1 MEFDYGLLAK
11 YLAGN
16 ISSDEMQKME
26 EWSNLSQDNKKILS
40 EVVRL
45 RVSYNMM
52 YYKSSDHIEK
62 ALEKLNVKINR
73 SNRFKLMR
81 NVLQYAAVF
90 LILFSCFYGGYE
102 YLKPEKYISIVVK
115 PGQDVKKVVLADGT
129 SVWLKG
135 GSTLK
140 YPESFSDENRQVS
153 LQGEAFFE
161 VSKKARNQFSLFNV
175 FTGYVNIQVKGTS
188 FDVKTDVENKRVE
201 AVLVSGEIELLDANR
216 NKLLDVSPGEK
227 VTYNQNKN
235 EYTTETVDV
244 NILTAWRLRQFVFEN
259 ATLREIVN
267 KLSVKFNV
275 NINIESSALA
285 QRKFRCVINDDEE
298 LVDILKLLEY
308 LAPIHYK
315 IEENE
320 VFIYEQFKK

>member
-1 MEFDYGLLAK
+1 MK
-11 YLAGN
+11 
-16 ISSDEMQKME
+16 SQRKQK
-26 EWSNLSQDNKKILS
+26 
-40 EVVRL
+40 
-45 RVSYNMM
+45 
-52 YYKSSDHIEK
+52 
-62 ALEKLNVKINR
+62 
-73 SNRFKLMR
+73 
-81 NVLQYAAVF
+81 
-90 LILFSCFYGGYE
+90 
-102 YLKPEKYISIVVK
+102 
-115 PGQDVKKVVLADGT
+115 
-129 SVWLKG
+129 
-135 GSTLK
+135 
-140 YPESFSDENRQVS
+140 
-153 LQGEAFFE
+153 
-161 VSKKARNQFSLFNV
+161 QFSLFNV

-201 AVLVSGEIELLDANR
+201 AVLVSGEIELLDADR

-235 EYTTETVDV
+235 EYTTEAVDV

-275 NINIESSALA
+275 NINIESSALT

-298 LVDILKLLEY
+298 LIDILKLLEY

>member
-1 MEFDYGLLAK
+1 MK
-11 YLAGN
+11 
-16 ISSDEMQKME
+16 SQRKQK
-26 EWSNLSQDNKKILS
+26 
-40 EVVRL
+40 
-45 RVSYNMM
+45 
-52 YYKSSDHIEK
+52 
-62 ALEKLNVKINR
+62 
-73 SNRFKLMR
+73 
-81 NVLQYAAVF
+81 
-90 LILFSCFYGGYE
+90 
-102 YLKPEKYISIVVK
+102 
-115 PGQDVKKVVLADGT
+115 
-129 SVWLKG
+129 
-135 GSTLK
+135 
-140 YPESFSDENRQVS
+140 
-153 LQGEAFFE
+153 
-161 VSKKARNQFSLFNV
+161 QFSLFNV

-188 FDVKTDVENKRVE
+188 FDVKKTNLVE

>member
-1 MEFDYGLLAK
+1 MK
-11 YLAGN
+11 
-16 ISSDEMQKME
+16 SQRKQK
-26 EWSNLSQDNKKILS
+26 
-40 EVVRL
+40 
-45 RVSYNMM
+45 
-52 YYKSSDHIEK
+52 
-62 ALEKLNVKINR
+62 
-73 SNRFKLMR
+73 
-81 NVLQYAAVF
+81 
-90 LILFSCFYGGYE
+90 
-102 YLKPEKYISIVVK
+102 
-115 PGQDVKKVVLADGT
+115 
-129 SVWLKG
+129 
-135 GSTLK
+135 
-140 YPESFSDENRQVS
+140 
-153 LQGEAFFE
+153 
-161 VSKKARNQFSLFNV
+161 QFSLFNV

-235 EYTTETVDV
+235 EYTTEAVDV

-285 QRKFRCVINDDEE
+285 QRKFRCVSNDDEE

>member
-1 MEFDYGLLAK
+1 M
-11 YLAGN
+11 
-16 ISSDEMQKME
+16 
-26 EWSNLSQDNKKILS
+26 
-40 EVVRL
+40 
-45 RVSYNMM
+45 
-52 YYKSSDHIEK
+52 
-62 ALEKLNVKINR
+62 
-73 SNRFKLMR
+73 
-81 NVLQYAAVF
+81 
-90 LILFSCFYGGYE
+90 
-102 YLKPEKYISIVVK
+102 
-115 PGQDVKKVVLADGT
+115 
-129 SVWLKG
+129 
-135 GSTLK
+135 
-140 YPESFSDENRQVS
+140 
-153 LQGEAFFE
+153 
-161 VSKKARNQFSLFNV
+161 
-175 FTGYVNIQVKGTS
+175 NIQVKGTS

-235 EYTTETVDV
+235 EYTTEAVDV

-285 QRKFRCVINDDEE
+285 QRKFRCVINDDEK

>member
-1 MEFDYGLLAK
+1 M
-11 YLAGN
+11 
-16 ISSDEMQKME
+16 
-26 EWSNLSQDNKKILS
+26 
-40 EVVRL
+40 
-45 RVSYNMM
+45 
-52 YYKSSDHIEK
+52 
-62 ALEKLNVKINR
+62 
-73 SNRFKLMR
+73 
-81 NVLQYAAVF
+81 
-90 LILFSCFYGGYE
+90 
-102 YLKPEKYISIVVK
+102 
-115 PGQDVKKVVLADGT
+115 
-129 SVWLKG
+129 
-135 GSTLK
+135 
-140 YPESFSDENRQVS
+140 
-153 LQGEAFFE
+153 
-161 VSKKARNQFSLFNV
+161 
-175 FTGYVNIQVKGTS
+175 NIQVKGTS

-201 AVLVSGEIELLDANR
+201 AVLVSGEIELLDADR

-235 EYTTETVDV
+235 EYTTEAVDV

-275 NINIESSALA
+275 NINIESSALT

-298 LVDILKLLEY
+298 LIDILKLLEY

>member
-1 MEFDYGLLAK
+1 MK
-11 YLAGN
+11 
-16 ISSDEMQKME
+16 SQRKQK
-26 EWSNLSQDNKKILS
+26 
-40 EVVRL
+40 
-45 RVSYNMM
+45 
-52 YYKSSDHIEK
+52 
-62 ALEKLNVKINR
+62 
-73 SNRFKLMR
+73 
-81 NVLQYAAVF
+81 
-90 LILFSCFYGGYE
+90 
-102 YLKPEKYISIVVK
+102 
-115 PGQDVKKVVLADGT
+115 
-129 SVWLKG
+129 
-135 GSTLK
+135 
-140 YPESFSDENRQVS
+140 
-153 LQGEAFFE
+153 
-161 VSKKARNQFSLFNV
+161 QFSLFNV

-216 NKLLDVSPGEK
+216 NKLLDVSPGEN

-235 EYTTETVDV
+235 EYTTEAVDV

-267 KLSVKFNV
+267 KLSIKFNV

>member
-1 MEFDYGLLAK
+1 MK
-11 YLAGN
+11 
-16 ISSDEMQKME
+16 SQRKQK
-26 EWSNLSQDNKKILS
+26 Q
-40 EVVRL
+40 
-45 RVSYNMM
+45 
-52 YYKSSDHIEK
+52 
-62 ALEKLNVKINR
+62 
-73 SNRFKLMR
+73 
-81 NVLQYAAVF
+81 
-90 LILFSCFYGGYE
+90 FY
-102 YLKPEKYISIVVK
+102 
-115 PGQDVKKVVLADGT
+115 
-129 SVWLKG
+129 
-135 GSTLK
+135 
-140 YPESFSDENRQVS
+140 
-153 LQGEAFFE
+153 
-161 VSKKARNQFSLFNV
+161 LFNV

-235 EYTTETVDV
+235 EYTTEAVDV

-285 QRKFRCVINDDEE
+285 QRKFRCVINDDEK

>member
-1 MEFDYGLLAK
+1 M
-11 YLAGN
+11 
-16 ISSDEMQKME
+16 
-26 EWSNLSQDNKKILS
+26 
-40 EVVRL
+40 
-45 RVSYNMM
+45 
-52 YYKSSDHIEK
+52 
-62 ALEKLNVKINR
+62 
-73 SNRFKLMR
+73 
-81 NVLQYAAVF
+81 
-90 LILFSCFYGGYE
+90 
-102 YLKPEKYISIVVK
+102 
-115 PGQDVKKVVLADGT
+115 
-129 SVWLKG
+129 
-135 GSTLK
+135 
-140 YPESFSDENRQVS
+140 
-153 LQGEAFFE
+153 
-161 VSKKARNQFSLFNV
+161 
-175 FTGYVNIQVKGTS
+175 NIQVKGTS

-267 KLSVKFNV
+267 KLSVKF
-275 NINIESSALA
+275 IESSALA

>member
-1 MEFDYGLLAK
+1 MK
-11 YLAGN
+11 
-16 ISSDEMQKME
+16 SQRKQK
-26 EWSNLSQDNKKILS
+26 
-40 EVVRL
+40 
-45 RVSYNMM
+45 
-52 YYKSSDHIEK
+52 
-62 ALEKLNVKINR
+62 
-73 SNRFKLMR
+73 
-81 NVLQYAAVF
+81 
-90 LILFSCFYGGYE
+90 
-102 YLKPEKYISIVVK
+102 
-115 PGQDVKKVVLADGT
+115 
-129 SVWLKG
+129 
-135 GSTLK
+135 
-140 YPESFSDENRQVS
+140 
-153 LQGEAFFE
+153 
-161 VSKKARNQFSLFNV
+161 QFSLFNV
-175 FTGYVNIQVKGTS
+175 FTGYVNIQVNGTS

-298 LVDILKLLEY
+298 LVDILKLLGY

-315 IEENE
+315 IDENE

>member
-1 MEFDYGLLAK
+1 MK
-11 YLAGN
+11 
-16 ISSDEMQKME
+16 SQRKQK
-26 EWSNLSQDNKKILS
+26 Q
-40 EVVRL
+40 VT
-45 RVSYNMM
+45 
-52 YYKSSDHIEK
+52 
-62 ALEKLNVKINR
+62 
-73 SNRFKLMR
+73 
-81 NVLQYAAVF
+81 
-90 LILFSCFYGGYE
+90 LI
-102 YLKPEKYISIVVK
+102 
-115 PGQDVKKVVLADGT
+115 
-129 SVWLKG
+129 
-135 GSTLK
+135 
-140 YPESFSDENRQVS
+140 
-153 LQGEAFFE
+153 
-161 VSKKARNQFSLFNV
+161 NV
-175 FTGYVNIQVKGTS
+175 FTGYVKIKVIVNC
-188 FDVKTDVENKRVE
+188 FDVKDEGENKRVE

>member
-1 MEFDYGLLAK
+1 LK
-11 YLAGN
+11 
-16 ISSDEMQKME
+16 SQRKQK
-26 EWSNLSQDNKKILS
+26 
-40 EVVRL
+40 
-45 RVSYNMM
+45 
-52 YYKSSDHIEK
+52 
-62 ALEKLNVKINR
+62 
-73 SNRFKLMR
+73 
-81 NVLQYAAVF
+81 
-90 LILFSCFYGGYE
+90 
-102 YLKPEKYISIVVK
+102 
-115 PGQDVKKVVLADGT
+115 
-129 SVWLKG
+129 
-135 GSTLK
+135 
-140 YPESFSDENRQVS
+140 
-153 LQGEAFFE
+153 
-161 VSKKARNQFSLFNV
+161 QFSLFNV

-267 KLSVKFNV
+267 KLSVKF
-275 NINIESSALA
+275 IESSALA